1 MENIADRFDYEN
13 EEPKN
18 LEVDIY
24 EFALNF
30 YKYANGIS
38 TDNDQIMIDITE
50 YDISNNM
57 PIQESEGGK
66 KIWRGEDDEFINAKL
81 E

>member
-1 MENIADRFDYEN
+1 MGRDKVIFRVENIADRFDYEN

-38 TDNDQIMIDITE
+38 TDND
-50 YDISNNM
+50 
-57 PIQESEGGK
+57 
-66 KIWRGEDDEFINAKL
+66 
-81 E
+81 